1 MNRSTFA
8 IFGML
13 TMLATLSSVLP
24 LPAHAQSSN
33 SPAAIDRAIAAAV
46 ALHGEG
52 ERERISRGARQ
63 VAARWWAEDGDEA
76 AFSAFCRE
84 QLITDPL
91 ELAATFV
98 RLETAF
104 EQIYGH
110 LYEVRRDLRRV
121 FDLDL
126 GPIGKADELLG
137 QLDLSAHATDDLF
150 KTKVA
155 FLVLLNFP
163 LDSLGDRLGRGASW
177 DRNTWAISRLVEMFE
192 QRVAPAA
199 IQETSR
205 VYSNADS
212 YISAMNI
219 RLDRLIDGTGVKLFP
234 EGLRLISHWGLRDE
248 LASHYQE
255 DADGRALD
263 RQQMIYRVMQRII
276 RQEIPAV
283 VIDNADLLWN
293 PETNEVL
300 PVAGGQPVDPAT
312 IQVREAD
319 VRYAKLLEVFHAE
332 RGIDPF
338 TPSVPSLIDRQFNAN
353 RQVPEAEVE
362 ALLISVL
369 ESAEVGDLAKLIRQ
383 KLGRPLAPF
392 DIWYA
397 GFKPR
402 SGHTEADLDAIVQAK
417 YPNLAA
423 FQQGLP
429 VLLGQLGFAPDRAKF
444 LADRIVV
451 DPARG
456 AGHAMPA
463 VRREDRVH
471 LRTRVPSGGM
481 DYKGYN
487 IALHELGHNV
497 EQVFSLHGIDH
508 WTLAG
513 VPNNAFTE
521 ALAFVF
527 QHRDLELLGLGKQDE
542 DARRA
547 EELATLWTTYEISG
561 VSLVDMRV
569 WRWLY
574 AHPNAT
580 PAEVREAT
588 VGIAREVWNRWYAPH
603 FGVRDSEILAVYSHM
618 IAFGLYLPDYALGHL
633 IAFQV
638 AEQFQ
643 KGDFGTE
650 IERVAKFG
658 RLTPDAWMRG
668 AVGAPL
674 SARPLLS
681 AVQKALTAKPDSGA
695 EGEGATATES
705 FLDTALSMQ
714 LEGPPDWS
722 GNVDKYLAEVRRP
735 ADD

>member
-1 MNRSTFA
+1 
-8 IFGML
+8 
-13 TMLATLSSVLP
+13 MLATLSSVLP
-24 LPAHAQSSN
+24 LPTHAQSSI
-33 SPAAIDRAIAAAV
+33 SSAAIDRAIEASVAA
-46 ALHGEG
+46 HGEPQ
-52 ERERISRGARQ
+52 RSRISRGVRQ

-76 AFSAFCRE
+76 AFQTFCRE
-84 QLITDPL
+84 QLITDPA
-91 ELAATFV
+91 ELYATFV

-110 LYEVRRDLRRV
+110 LYEVRRDLRRI

-163 LDSLGDRLGRGASW
+163 LDSLGDRLARGAFW
-177 DRNTWAISRLVEMFE
+177 DRDTWATSRLVETFE

-205 VYSNADS
+205 AYSNADS
-212 YISAMNI
+212 YISAMNV
-219 RLDRLIDGTGVKLFP
+219 RLDRLVDGTGAKLFP

-255 DADGRALD
+255 DPDGRAFD
-263 RQQMIYRVMQRII
+263 RQQTIYRVMQRII
-276 RQEIPAV
+276 RQEIPAA
-283 VIDNADLLWN
+283 VIDNGDLLWN
-293 PETNEVL
+293 PGTNEVR
-300 PVAGGQPVDPAT
+300 PVDPSQPFDREKA
-312 IQVREAD
+312 QVREAD
-319 VRYAKLLEVFHAE
+319 IRYAKLLEVFHAE
-332 RGIDPF
+332 RGIDPY
-338 TPSVPSLIDRQFNAN
+338 TPSVPTLIDRQFNSN

-402 SGHTEADLDAIVQAK
+402 SGHTEADLDKVVHAK
-417 YPNLAA
+417 YPNLEA
-423 FQQGLP
+423 FQTGLP
-429 VLLGQLGFAPDRAKF
+429 ALLGQIGFAPDKAKF
-444 LADRIVV
+444 LSDRIVV

-463 VRREDRVH
+463 VRREDKVH
-471 LRTRVPSGGM
+471 LRTRVPAGGM

-487 IALHELGHNV
+487 VALHELGHNV

-527 QHRDLELLGLGKQDE
+527 QHRDLELLGLVTQDE
-542 DARRA
+542 EARRA
-547 EELATLWTTYEISG
+547 EVLATLWTTYEISG

-569 WRWLY
+569 WRFLY

-580 PAEVREAT
+580 PAELREAT
-588 VGIAREVWNRWYAPH
+588 VTIAREVWNRWYAPH
-603 FGVRDSEILAVYSHM
+603 FGVQDSEILAVYSHM

-650 IERVAKFG
+650 FERVAKLG

-674 SARPLLS
+674 SAKPLLS
-681 AVQKALTAKPDSGA
+681 ATRAALAAEPASDTGA
-695 EGEGATATES
+695 MSST
-705 FLDTALSMQ
+705 
-714 LEGPPDWS
+714 P
-722 GNVDKYLAEVRRP
+722 
-735 ADD
+735 

>member
-1 MNRSTFA
+1 MNRSSLA
-8 IFGML
+8 GIGIL
-13 TMLATLSSVLP
+13 TMLATLPAVLP
-24 LPAHAQSSN
+24 VPALAQSSI
-33 SPAAIDRAIAAAV
+33 SPAAIDRAIDAAV
-46 ALHGEG
+46 SAHGEAT
-52 ERERISRGARQ
+52 RVRIDRGVRQ
-63 VAARWWAEDGDEA
+63 VAARWWAEDGDEE
-76 AFSAFCRE
+76 AFVAFCRE
-84 QLITDPL
+84 QLITDPA
-91 ELAATFV
+91 ELAATFA

-155 FLVLLNFP
+155 FLVLLNYP
-163 LDSLGDRLGRGASW
+163 LDSLDVRLAEGARW
-177 DRNTWAISRLVEMFE
+177 DRNAWAISRLVETFE

-199 IQETSR
+199 LQETSR
-205 VYSNADS
+205 AYSNADS
-212 YISAMNI
+212 YISAMNV
-219 RLDRLIDGTGVKLFP
+219 RLDRLIDGTGTKLFP

-263 RQQMIYRVMQRII
+263 RQQTIYRVMQRII
-276 RQEIPAV
+276 RQEIPAA
-283 VIDNADLLWN
+283 VIDNGDLLWN
-293 PETNEVL
+293 PETNEVR
-300 PVAGGQPVDPAT
+300 PVDAGKPFDRAKASE
-312 IQVREAD
+312 READ
-319 VRYAKLLEVFHAE
+319 VRYAKMLEVFRAE
-332 RGIDPF
+332 RGIDPY
-338 TPSVPSLIDRQFNAN
+338 TPSVPTLIDRQFKAN

-369 ESAEVGDLAKLIRQ
+369 ESKEVGEVAKLIGK

-402 SGHTEADLDAIVQAK
+402 SGHTEADLDKIVDAK
-417 YPNLAA
+417 YPNVEA
-423 FQQGLP
+423 FQAGLP
-429 VLLGQLGFAPDRAKF
+429 ALLGQLGFAPDKAKF
-444 LADRIVV
+444 LSDRIVV

-463 VRREDRVH
+463 VRREDKVH
-471 LRTRVPSGGM
+471 LRTRVPAGGM

-487 IALHELGHNV
+487 IAIHELGHNV

-527 QHRDLELLGLGKQDE
+527 QHRDLELLGLGQQD
-542 DARRA
+542 DAARHA
-547 EELATLWTTYEISG
+547 EALATLWNTYEISG

-569 WRWLY
+569 WRFLY

-580 PAEVREAT
+580 PAELREAT
-588 VGIAREVWNRWYAPH
+588 VEIAREVWNRWYAPH
-603 FGVRDSEILAVYSHM
+603 FGVKDSEILAIYSHM

-643 KGDFGTE
+643 KGDFGKE
-650 IERVAKFG
+650 FERVAKQG
-658 RLTPDAWMRG
+658 RLTPDAWLRG

-674 SARPLLS
+674 SAQPLLD
-681 AVQKALTAKPDSGA
+681 AAKRALAFEWFA
-695 EGEGATATES
+695 A
-705 FLDTALSMQ
+705 
-714 LEGPPDWS
+714 W
-722 GNVDKYLAEVRRP
+722 VRH
-735 ADD
+735 

>member
-1 MNRSTFA
+1 MNRSILA
-8 IFGML
+8 RFGVL
-13 TMLATLSSVLP
+13 IMLATLPSVLP
-24 LPAHAQSSN
+24 VPAHAQSSI
-33 SPAAIDRAIAAAV
+33 SPASIDRAIDSAIAA
-46 ALHGEG
+46 HGEAQ
-52 ERERISRGARQ
+52 RERISRGVRQ

-76 AFSAFCRE
+76 AFSTFCRE
-84 QLITDPL
+84 QLITDPA
-91 ELAATFV
+91 ELAATFA

-163 LDSLGDRLGRGASW
+163 LDSLDVRLAQGPLW
-177 DRNTWAISRLVEMFE
+177 DRNAWAISRLVETFE

-199 IQETSR
+199 IQEVSR
-205 VYSNADS
+205 AYSNADS
-212 YISAMNI
+212 YISATNL
-219 RLDRLIDGTGVKLFP
+219 RLDRLVDGAGAKLFP

-276 RQEIPAV
+276 RQEIPAA
-283 VIDNADLLWN
+283 VIDNGDLLWN
-293 PETNEVL
+293 PETNEVR
-300 PVAGGQPVDPAT
+300 PVDARKPADPAKL
-312 IQVREAD
+312 QVREAD

-332 RGIDPF
+332 RGIDPY
-338 TPSVPSLIDRQFNAN
+338 TPSIPTLIDRQFKAN

-369 ESAEVGDLAKLIRQ
+369 ESAEVGGVAKLIRQ
-383 KLGRPLAPF
+383 NLGRPLAPF

-402 SGHTEADLDAIVQAK
+402 SGHTEADLDKIVDAK
-417 YPNLAA
+417 YPNVEA
-423 FQQGLP
+423 FQSGLP
-429 VLLGQLGFAPDRAKF
+429 ALLGQLGFAPDKAKF
-444 LADRIVV
+444 LSDRIVV

-463 VRREDRVH
+463 VRREDKVH
-471 LRTRVPSGGM
+471 LRTRVPAGGM

-487 IALHELGHNV
+487 IAIHELGHNV

-527 QHRDLELLGLGKQDE
+527 QHRDLELLGLGLQDE
-542 DARRA
+542 EARRA
-547 EELATLWTTYEISG
+547 EALATLWTTYEISG

-569 WRWLY
+569 WRWMY

-588 VGIAREVWNRWYAPH
+588 VNIAREVWNRWYAPH
-603 FGVRDSEILAVYSHM
+603 FGVQDSEILGIYSHM

-650 IERVAKFG
+650 FERVAKQG

-674 SARPLLS
+674 SAQPLLT
-681 AVQKALTAKPDSGA
+681 AARAALAA
-695 EGEGATATES
+695 EPVSEAA
-705 FLDTALSMQ
+705 A
-714 LEGPPDWS
+714 
-722 GNVDKYLAEVRRP
+722 N
-735 ADD
+735 

>member
-1 MNRSTFA
+1 MNRSTLA
-8 IFGML
+8 TFGTL

-24 LPAHAQSSN
+24 LPAHAQSSI
-33 SPAAIDRAIAAAV
+33 SPAAIDRAIEASVAA
-46 ALHGEG
+46 HGEG
-52 ERERISRGARQ
+52 ERSRISRGVRQ

-76 AFSAFCRE
+76 AFSTFCRE
-84 QLITDPL
+84 QMLTDPA
-91 ELAATFV
+91 ELDATFI

-110 LYEVRRDLRRV
+110 LYEVRRDLRRI

-163 LDSLGDRLGRGASW
+163 LDSLEIRLGEGPLW
-177 DRNTWAISRLVEMFE
+177 DRNAWAISRLAETFE

-199 IQETSR
+199 LQETSR
-205 VYSNADS
+205 AYSNADS
-212 YISAMNI
+212 YISAMNV
-219 RLDRLIDGTGVKLFP
+219 RLDRLIDGTGAKLFP

-248 LASHYQE
+248 LASHFEE
-255 DADGRALD
+255 DPDGRAFD

-276 RQEIPAV
+276 RQEIPAA

-293 PETNEVL
+293 PETNEVR
-300 PVAGGQPVDPAT
+300 PVDANSGLDRAKL
-312 IQVREAD
+312 QVREAD

-332 RGIDPF
+332 RGIDPY
-338 TPSVPSLIDRQFNAN
+338 TPSVPTLIDRQFNSN

-369 ESAEVGDLAKLIRQ
+369 ESAEVGDLAKLIGE

-402 SGHTEADLDAIVQAK
+402 SGHTEAELDAVVHAK
-417 YPNLAA
+417 YPNLES
-423 FQQGLP
+423 FQTGLP
-429 VLLGQLGFAPDRAKF
+429 ALLGQLGFASDKAKY
-444 LADRIVV
+444 LSDRIVV

-463 VRREDRVH
+463 VRRQDAVH
-471 LRTRVPSGGM
+471 LRTRVPAGGM

-487 IALHELGHNV
+487 IAIHELGHNV

-542 DARRA
+542 EARRA
-547 EELATLWTTYEISG
+547 EALATLWTTYEISG

-569 WRWLY
+569 WRWMY

-650 IERVAKFG
+650 FERVAKQG

-674 SARPLLS
+674 SAKPLLTAARAALAAEPAS
-681 AVQKALTAKPDSGA
+681 EAVA
-695 EGEGATATES
+695 
-705 FLDTALSMQ
+705 
-714 LEGPPDWS
+714 
-722 GNVDKYLAEVRRP
+722 N
-735 ADD
+735 

>member
-1 MNRSTFA
+1 MNRSILA
-8 IFGML
+8 RFGML
-13 TMLATLSSVLP
+13 IMLATLPSVLP
-24 LPAHAQSSN
+24 VPAHAQSSIPP
-33 SPAAIDRAIAAAV
+33 SAIDRAIDGAV
-46 ALHGEG
+46 AAHGEAQ
-52 ERERISRGARQ
+52 RERISRGVAQ

-76 AFSAFCRE
+76 AFSTFCRE
-84 QLITDPL
+84 QLITDPA

-98 RLETAF
+98 RLEAAF

-155 FLVLLNFP
+155 FLVLLNYP
-163 LDSLGDRLGRGASW
+163 LDSLDVRLAEGARW
-177 DRNTWAISRLVEMFE
+177 DRDAWAISRLVETFE
-192 QRVAPAA
+192 QRVAPSAL
-199 IQETSR
+199 QENSR
-205 VYSNADS
+205 AYSNADS
-212 YISAMNI
+212 YISATNL
-219 RLDRLIDGTGVKLFP
+219 RLDRLIDGTGAKLFP

-263 RQQMIYRVMQRII
+263 RQQSIYRVMQRII
-276 RQEIPAV
+276 RQEIPAA
-283 VIDNADLLWN
+283 VIDNGDLLWN
-293 PETNEVL
+293 PETNEVR
-300 PVAGGQPVDPAT
+300 PVDASKPFDRTQAT
-312 IQVREAD
+312 VREAD
-319 VRYAKLLEVFHAE
+319 VRYAKLLEVFRAE

-338 TPSVPSLIDRQFNAN
+338 TPSVPSLIDRQFKAN

-369 ESAEVGDLAKLIRQ
+369 ESAEVGGVAQLI
-383 KLGRPLAPF
+383 KKNLGRPLAPF

-402 SGHTEADLDAIVQAK
+402 SGHTEAGLDKIVDAK
-417 YPNLAA
+417 YPNVEA
-423 FQQGLP
+423 FQAGLP
-429 VLLGQLGFAPDRAKF
+429 ALLGQLGFAPDKAKF
-444 LADRIVV
+444 LSDRIVV

-463 VRREDRVH
+463 VRREDKVH
-471 LRTRVPSGGM
+471 LRTRVPAGGM

-527 QHRDLELLGLGKQDE
+527 QHRDLEMLGLGKQDE
-542 DARRA
+542 EARRA
-547 EELATLWTTYEISG
+547 EALATLWNTYEISG

-569 WRWLY
+569 WRWMY

-580 PAEVREAT
+580 PAELREAT
-588 VGIAREVWNRWYAPH
+588 VAIAREVWNRWFAPH
-603 FGVRDSEILAVYSHM
+603 FGVQDSEILAIYSHM

-643 KGDFGTE
+643 KGDFGKE
-650 IERVAKFG
+650 FERVAKQG

-674 SARPLLS
+674 SAQPLLS
-681 AVQKALTAKPDSGA
+681 AAKAAL
-695 EGEGATATES
+695 AT
-705 FLDTALSMQ
+705 Q
-714 LEGPPDWS
+714 PPS
-722 GNVDKYLAEVRRP
+722 EVP
-735 ADD
+735 AH

>member
-1 MNRSTFA
+1 MNRLNFA

-13 TMLATLSSVLP
+13 TMLATLSAVLP
-24 LPAHAQSSN
+24 LPAHAQTSIP
-33 SPAAIDRAIAAAV
+33 PAAIDRAIAAALAV
-46 ALHGEG
+46 HGEG
-52 ERERISRGARQ
+52 QRTRIARGVPQ

-76 AFSAFCRE
+76 AFTAFCTE
-84 QLITDPL
+84 QLITDPA
-91 ELAATFV
+91 ELAATSE
-98 RLETAF
+98 RLEVAF

-155 FLVLLNFP
+155 FLVLLNYP
-163 LDSLGDRLGRGASW
+163 LDSLSDRLAKGTLW
-177 DRNTWAISRLVEMFE
+177 DRNAWAISRLVETFE

-205 VYSNADS
+205 AYSNADS
-212 YISAMNI
+212 YISAMNV
-219 RLDRLIDGTGVKLFP
+219 RLDRLIDGSGTKLFP

-248 LASHYQE
+248 LASHY
-255 DADGRALD
+255 DAEPDGRALD

-276 RQEIPAV
+276 RQEIPAA
-283 VIDNADLLWN
+283 VIDNGGLLWN
-293 PETNEVL
+293 PETNEVR
-300 PVAGGQPVDPAT
+300 PVDAGKPFDAAKAQ
-312 IQVREAD
+312 IREAD
-319 VRYAKLLEVFHAE
+319 VRYAKLLEVFRAE
-332 RGIDPF
+332 RGIDPY
-338 TPSVPSLIDRQFNAN
+338 TPSVPTLIDRQFNSN
-353 RQVPEAEVE
+353 RQVPEGEVE

-369 ESAEVGDLAKLIRQ
+369 ESAEVGDLAKRIET

-402 SGHTEADLDAIVQAK
+402 SGHTEADLDRLVHAK

-423 FQQGLP
+423 FQTGLP
-429 VLLGQLGFAPDRAKF
+429 ALLGQIGFAPDKAKF
-444 LADRIVV
+444 LSDRIVV

-463 VRREDRVH
+463 VRRQDSVH
-471 LRTRVPSGGM
+471 LRTRVPADGM

-487 IALHELGHNV
+487 IAIHELGHNV

-527 QHRDLELLGLGKQDE
+527 QHRDLELLGLGSQDE
-542 DARRA
+542 EARRA
-547 EELATLWTTYEISG
+547 EALATLWTTYEISG

-569 WRWLY
+569 WRWMY
-574 AHPNAT
+574 AHPAAG
-580 PAEVREAT
+580 PAELREAT
-588 VGIAREVWNRWYAPH
+588 VAIAREVWNRWYAPH

-650 IERVAKFG
+650 FERVAKQG

-674 SARPLLS
+674 SARPLLT
-681 AVQKALTAKPDSGA
+681 AARAALAA
-695 EGEGATATES
+695 E
-705 FLDTALSMQ
+705 
-714 LEGPPDWS
+714 
-722 GNVDKYLAEVRRP
+722 P
-735 ADD
+735 AN

>member
-1 MNRSTFA
+1 MNRSSLA
-8 IFGML
+8 GIGIL
-13 TMLATLSSVLP
+13 TMLATVAAALP
-24 LPAHAQSSN
+24 VPALAQSSI
-33 SPAAIDRAIAAAV
+33 SPAAIDRAIDSAV
-46 ALHGEG
+46 AAHGQAQ
-52 ERERISRGARQ
+52 RERISRGVAQ

-76 AFSAFCRE
+76 AFVTFCRE
-84 QLITDPL
+84 QLITDPP
-91 ELAATFV
+91 ELAATFS
-98 RLETAF
+98 RLEAAF

-155 FLVLLNFP
+155 FLVLLNYP
-163 LDSLGDRLGRGASW
+163 LDSLDIRLAEGARW
-177 DRNTWAISRLVEMFE
+177 DRDAWAISRLVETFE

-199 IQETSR
+199 LQETSR
-205 VYSNADS
+205 AYSNADS
-212 YISAMNI
+212 YISATNI
-219 RLDRLIDGTGVKLFP
+219 RLDRLIDGTGAKRFP

-248 LASHYQE
+248 LASHYQQ

-263 RQQMIYRVMQRII
+263 RQLTIYRVMQRII
-276 RQEIPAV
+276 RQEIPAA
-283 VIDNADLLWN
+283 VIDNGDLLWN
-293 PETNEVL
+293 PETNEVR
-300 PVAGGQPVDPAT
+300 PVDASKPFDREKAT
-312 IQVREAD
+312 EREAD
-319 VRYAKLLEVFHAE
+319 VRYAKLLEVFRAE
-332 RGIDPF
+332 RGIDPY
-338 TPSVPSLIDRQFNAN
+338 TPSVPTLIDRQFKAN

-369 ESAEVGDLAKLIRQ
+369 ESPEVGKVAQRIGE

-402 SGHTEADLDAIVQAK
+402 SGHTEADLDKIVDAK
-417 YPNLAA
+417 YPNVEA
-423 FQQGLP
+423 FQAGLP
-429 VLLGQLGFAPDRAKF
+429 ALLGQLGFAPDKAKF
-444 LADRIVV
+444 LSDRIIV

-463 VRREDRVH
+463 VRREDKVH
-471 LRTRVPSGGM
+471 LRTRVPAGGM

-487 IALHELGHNV
+487 IAIHELGHNV

-527 QHRDLELLGLGKQDE
+527 QHRDLELLGLGQQDE
-542 DARRA
+542 EARRA
-547 EELATLWTTYEISG
+547 EALATLWNTYEISG

-569 WRWLY
+569 WRWMY

-580 PAEVREAT
+580 PAELREAT
-588 VGIAREVWNRWYAPH
+588 VQIAREVWNRWYAPH
-603 FGVRDSEILAVYSHM
+603 FRVQDSEILAVYSHM

-643 KGDFGTE
+643 KGDFGKE
-650 IERVAKFG
+650 FERVAKQG

-674 SARPLLS
+674 SAQPLLS
-681 AVQKALTAKPDSGA
+681 AARAALAAQPAS
-695 EGEGATATES
+695 
-705 FLDTALSMQ
+705 
-714 LEGPPDWS
+714 
-722 GNVDKYLAEVRRP
+722 EVAAP
-735 ADD
+735 